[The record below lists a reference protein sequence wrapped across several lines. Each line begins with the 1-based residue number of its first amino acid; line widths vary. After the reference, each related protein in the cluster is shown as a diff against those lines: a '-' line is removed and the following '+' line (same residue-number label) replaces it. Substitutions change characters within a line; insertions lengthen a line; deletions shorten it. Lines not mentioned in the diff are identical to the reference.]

1 LVSVD
6 AEVVS
11 GATQLSGAIAYEID
25 DGSGPVRVVIPDG
38 IGVDATTWARGTR
51 IRATGVVGQRDSSGT
66 GTSGYRLQLRDAADL
81 LGVEA
86 PPSPSPSASPSAAP
100 SGTPPPGDLTV
111 VSIAT
116 AREAPPN
123 ARVRVRGVVTLP
135 TSLFGD
141 GTAAIQDPSGAIV
154 LRLGDEAGQLA
165 LGELVQVDGSRSTKS
180 GMETLRVSAPP
191 VRLGTQ
197 AQPEAE
203 RHASGSLGE
212 AHEAR
217 LVVARGALT
226 TAPRRTSAQNAY
238 FDLDDG
244 SGPVRVFLARG
255 ADIDAG
261 ALGVGAWIEVTGV
274 LGQET
279 TGQQPL
285 RGYRIWPRV
294 RADLRV
300 IAAATGGAGEGGSD
314 DEPGALL
321 GGATAGPLGQ
331 GAAGAGVSQAPRW
344 PSDIP
349 VPRLGADSGTS
360 SSGANGEASP
370 SPDPHPAAATRP
382 APLTQGLLLAVA
394 AAVLA
399 AIGSVAAV
407 RPGFVD
413 RLREA
418 FAGASGSVPGVAEE
432 DPAEGS
438 AAPPRLV
445 PLAVADEPSADER
458 ALSTNPRSAVR
469 RILPRT

>member
-1 LVSVD
+1 
-6 AEVVS
+6 
-11 GATQLSGAIAYEID
+11 
-25 DGSGPVRVVIPDG
+25 
-38 IGVDATTWARGTR
+38 
-51 IRATGVVGQRDSSGT
+51 
-66 GTSGYRLQLRDAADL
+66 
-81 LGVEA
+81 
-86 PPSPSPSASPSAAP
+86 
-100 SGTPPPGDLTV
+100 V

-141 GTAAIQDPSGAIV
+141 GSAAIQDPSGAIL
-154 LRLGDEAGQLA
+154 LRLGDEAGELA

-180 GMETLRVSAPP
+180 GMEALRVTVPP
-191 VRLGTQ
+191 ARLGTQ
-197 AQPEAE
+197 AQPQAE
-203 RHASGSLGE
+203 RHATGSLGE

-226 TAPRRTSAQNAY
+226 TAPRRTSAQNTY

-244 SGPVRVFLARG
+244 SGPVRVFLARDS
-255 ADIDAG
+255 DIDAA
-261 ALGVGAWIEVTGV
+261 ALAAGAWVEVTGV

-285 RGYRIWPRV
+285 RGYRIWPRGQ
-294 RADLRV
+294 ADLRV
-300 IAAATGGAGEGGSD
+300 IAAATDGAGEGAD
-314 DEPGALL
+314 HEPGTLV
-321 GGATAGPLGQ
+321 GGATARPLGP
-331 GAAGAGVSQAPRW
+331 GAAGSGASQQPRW
-344 PSDIP
+344 PADIP
-349 VPRLGADSGTS
+349 VPRLGTG
-360 SSGANGEASP
+360 SGASRSGASEASP
-370 SPDPHPAAATRP
+370 SPDPRPAAATRP
-382 APLTQGLLLAVA
+382 APPAQGLLLAVA

-407 RPGFVD
+407 RPGLVD

-418 FAGASGSVPGVAEE
+418 LAGPSGSVPGAAEE

-458 ALSTNPRSAVR
+458 APSTNPRSAVR
-469 RILPRT
+469 RILPPT